1 MTTVNARP
9 PTAASRR
16 VLRVAGEL
24 ARRRSTGEPRTSSAA
39 TERAN
44 AVLVVRPATQDMT
57 FRQFTDGLK
66 RLRAASEHAGVRE
79 VRIQQQTE

>member
-1 MTTVNARP
+1 M
-9 PTAASRR
+9 
-16 VLRVAGEL
+16 
-24 ARRRSTGEPRTSSAA
+24 
-39 TERAN
+39 
-44 AVLVVRPATQDMT
+44 LVVRPATQDMT